1 MRDDHLSQES
11 TPAGQVRDRPRLIAG
26 TVLAAMLLSV
36 AVGAAEAAPSVKA
49 RIKVLQLTV
58 SGSPAADVIV
68 LRLALYDPTILEI
81 DGNGDGS
88 AEYSFSRARFSN
100 IEVAGAG
107 GDDTIRID
115 ESSGVFT
122 VEHLTALDGGAGNDA
137 LAGGSGP
144 QAIFGG
150 SGHDRIDGGLGSDAI
165 DAGPGDDIVT
175 WEPGNASDYIWG
187 DVRFDTLLF
196 TGGNVDEQVAIAS
209 ASSLVRI
216 TRNVGNVAM
225 HLEDVER
232 VELSMNGGTDTVTV
246 DDLAVSDVTEVA
258 VDLAIADGGD
268 GKSDTVI
275 VNGSAG
281 DDVVSLAA
289 VGSGVDVSRAG
300 TATVRVVGTE
310 PLLDVLVV
318 NGLAGDDVID
328 VTADVEALIQVVSN
342 P

>member
-1 MRDDHLSQES
+1 MTTDLIHARQSAS
-11 TPAGQVRDRPRLIAG
+11 SGIARRLIAG
-26 TVLAAMLLSV
+26 TVLSAMLLSV
-36 AVGAAEAAPSVKA
+36 AVGAANAAPSVKA
-49 RIKVLQLTV
+49 RIKGPMLLI
-58 SGSPAADVIV
+58 SGSPTADVIV
-68 LRLALYDPTILEI
+68 LRLAASDPAILEV

-88 AEYSFSRARFSN
+88 ADFSFNRTRFSY
-100 IEVAGAG
+100 IEVHGAG
-107 GDDTIRID
+107 GDDNIRID

-122 VEHLTALDGGAGNDA
+122 VEHLTALDGGAGNDI
-137 LAGGSGP
+137 LVGGIGS

-150 SGHDRIDGGLGSDAI
+150 TGNDIIVGGQGSDAM
-165 DAGPGDDIVT
+165 DAGPGDDILV
-175 WEPGNASDYIWG
+175 WEPGDASDNIWG
-187 DVRFDTLLF
+187 DVGFDTLVF

-232 VELSMNGGTDTVTV
+232 IELSTLGGADTVTV
-246 DDLAVSDVTEVA
+246 DELTGADVTEVA
-258 VDLAIADGGD
+258 VDLALADGGD
-268 GKSDTVI
+268 GTSDTVI

-289 VGSGVDVSRAG
+289 VGGGVDVSRAG
-300 TATVRVVGTE
+300 TATVRVVGAE

-318 NGLAGDDVID
+318 NGLAGDDAID
-328 VTADVEALIQVVSN
+328 VQAGVEALIQVVSN